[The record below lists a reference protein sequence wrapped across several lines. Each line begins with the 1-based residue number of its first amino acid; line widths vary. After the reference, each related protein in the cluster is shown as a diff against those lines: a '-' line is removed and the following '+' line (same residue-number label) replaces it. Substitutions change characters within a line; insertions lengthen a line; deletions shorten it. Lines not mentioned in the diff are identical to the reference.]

1 MICKN
6 CGKEFDGKFC
16 PECGTK
22 LEEVGQELTQCPQCG
37 SERIDNGKFCI
48 NCGYN
53 YLKPTQYEE
62 LTQKAEESNITPGIG
77 YAKPNKFLNIFSK
90 IYRWL
95 LAGGM
100 ILVGIVSLLCL
111 TAPIL
116 KEEFLGEVNNL
127 CTGFQAIGGKEV
139 DVPSQAVNASVML
152 LVVSLIALVYG
163 GVQLFFAFKKPYIN
177 TIGKKKFVFWGI
189 DGAISL
195 VLIILGAVVSQQTK
209 SEELMDAK
217 LGSGFAMAIV
227 MGVFGLLFLGA
238 RIFYELKLFKWEDT
252 GLSEEQVAKI
262 TEKKERK
269 KLTKKQIMAIVMPVV
284 TVAILI
290 AVIVPSVS
298 WATNIFRVGKVD
310 KINIGDS
317 QEQVIKILGEPYKK
331 NEYSYE
337 YYSDNYLKVLR
348 QLEQL
353 NGNERG
359 LTAFASSD
367 DDFDDIDWDDED
379 FGEDKETKLE
389 EQLRK
394 MTYQYIRVEFDS
406 NKKVSSVLFD
416 AEKCDSKEYKKVVKS
431 YEVLTKD
438 IMRYSAT
445 DIIFSAKF
453 TDKSLYKGLAVK
465 DFISFSTSDTVK
477 WTDIWGNDYS
487 GTVEIKNNPNILYAD
502 KCGDNAWYELR
513 SNGELI
519 VSGYGI
525 IDKKIYNSRYSE
537 THTVKISSGITTIN
551 ANSLFSS
558 PSKVKGV
565 IFEEDSQLTSIGAY
579 AFSDCSSLTSIV
591 IPSRVMSI
599 GSFAFSECSS
609 LTSIEIPSN
618 VTSIG
623 DYAFYRCSSLTIYC
637 EAQSK
642 PSGWDSSWNFDYR
655 PVVWNFVEHGVTES
669 GIKWGLT
676 KDGEITIAGYSGNS
690 TYVEIPSTINR
701 HSVTSIGNYAF
712 RGCSSL
718 TSIEIPSSVT
728 SIGEYAFSD
737 CSNLT
742 SISIPSSVTSIGV
755 GAFSYCNNLT
765 SINIPSSV
773 ISIGRDAF
781 YGCSSLTIYCEAQSK
796 PSGWDSSWNSSN
808 RPVVWNCVENGITE
822 SGIKWGLTKDGE
834 ITIAGY
840 SGMSTE
846 LVIPSTIKGRSVTSI
861 YDMAFYN
868 CSNMISIEIPS
879 SVTSIGLD
887 IFFGCDNLTNITVDF
902 NNTKYKSDGNC
913 LIEKDTNTL
922 ILGCKNSVIPNYVTI
937 IGVGAFLCC
946 NNLTSINIP
955 SSVISIGRD
964 AFYGCSR
971 LTSVVIP
978 SSVTSIGYRAFFGCS
993 RLTIYCEAES
1003 QPSGWDSNWDYSYS
1017 YIPVV
1022 WGYKK

>member
-6 CGKEFDGKFC
+6 CGKVFDGKFC

-53 YLKPTQYEE
+53 YLEPMQSHKPEEVTTQEVVVNNG
-62 LTQKAEESNITPGIG
+62 K
-77 YAKPNKFLNIFSK
+77 KFDVNKFLNIFSK

-116 KEEFLGEVNNL
+116 KEDFLGEVNNL

-177 TIGKKKFVFWGI
+177 IIGRKKFVFWGI

-195 VLIILGAVVSQQTK
+195 VLIILGAVVAQQAN

-238 RIFYELKLFKWEDT
+238 RIFYELKIFKWEDT

-284 TVAILI
+284 TVAVLI

-298 WATNIFRVGKVD
+298 WATNIFRIGKVD

-317 QEQVIKILGEPYKK
+317 QEQVIKILGEPFNK

-348 QLEQL
+348 QLDKL

-359 LTAFASSD
+359 LTSLASSD
-367 DDFDDIDWDDED
+367 DDFDDIDWGDED

-389 EQLRK
+389 EQLRQ

-406 NKKVSSVLFD
+406 DKKVSSVLFD

-431 YEVLTKD
+431 SELATKEAMKYVAVD
-438 IMRYSAT
+438 IAYKTKYT
-445 DIIFSAKF
+445 DG
-453 TDKSLYKGLAVK
+453 SLYKYIVIPGYVAGLSQNNK
-465 DFISFSTSDTVK
+465 K
-477 WTDIWGNDYS
+477 YEWTDLWDNKFSDNIRVS
-487 GTVEIKNNPNILYAD
+487 EIENPNL
-502 KCGDNAWYELR
+502 KLR
-513 SNGELI
+513 
-519 VSGYGI
+519 
-525 IDKKIYNSRYSE
+525 
-537 THTVKISSGITTIN
+537 
-551 ANSLFSS
+551 
-558 PSKVKGV
+558 GV
-565 IFEEDSQLTSIGAY
+565 FEEDSYFEIDGNDILTLYNIDKAVEEDEKYSARTFISDLVGIKVDESNTIYYAEGNCLIRKSTNDLVLGCKNSIIPSSVTSIGDYAFSGCSNLTSIEIPSSVTSIGDY
-579 AFSDCSSLTSIV
+579 AFSGCGSLTSIEMPSSVTRIGELAFYWCSSLTSIV
-591 IPSRVMSI
+591 IPSSVTSLGNYAFSGCSSLTSIVIPSSVTSLGNYAFSGCSSLTSVVIPSTITSI
-599 GSFAFSECSS
+599 GNGVFYSCSSLTSIVIPSSVTSIGNDAFSGCSS
-609 LTSIEIPSN
+609 LTSIEIPSS

-623 DYAFYRCSSLTIYC
+623 NDAFSGCSSLTSI
-637 EAQSK
+637 
-642 PSGWDSSWNFDYR
+642 
-655 PVVWNFVEHGVTES
+655 V
-669 GIKWGLT
+669 
-676 KDGEITIAGYSGNS
+676 
-690 TYVEIPSTINR
+690 IPSSVTSIGSSAFYDCSSLTSVVIPS
-701 HSVTSIGNYAF
+701 SVTSIGNYAFSGCSSLTSVVIPSTITSIGNGVFYSCSSLTSIVIPSSVTSIGNDAFSGCSSLTSVVIPSSVTSIGNSAF

-728 SIGEYAFSD
+728 SIGSSAFSG
-737 CSNLT
+737 CSSLT
-742 SISIPSSVTSIGV
+742 RVVIPSSVTIIGEF
-755 GAFSYCNNLT
+755 AFL
-765 SINIPSSV
+765 
-773 ISIGRDAF
+773 
-781 YGCSSLTIYCEAQSK
+781 GCSSLTIYCEAQSK
-796 PSGWDSSWNSSN
+796 PSGWDIDWNYSS
-808 RPVVWNCVENGITE
+808 GH
-822 SGIKWGLTKDGE
+822 
-834 ITIAGY
+834 
-840 SGMSTE
+840 
-846 LVIPSTIKGRSVTSI
+846 
-861 YDMAFYN
+861 
-868 CSNMISIEIPS
+868 
-879 SVTSIGLD
+879 
-887 IFFGCDNLTNITVDF
+887 
-902 NNTKYKSDGNC
+902 
-913 LIEKDTNTL
+913 
-922 ILGCKNSVIPNYVTI
+922 
-937 IGVGAFLCC
+937 
-946 NNLTSINIP
+946 
-955 SSVISIGRD
+955 
-964 AFYGCSR
+964 
-971 LTSVVIP
+971 
-978 SSVTSIGYRAFFGCS
+978 
-993 RLTIYCEAES
+993 
-1003 QPSGWDSNWDYSYS
+1003 
-1017 YIPVV
+1017 VV